1 MRLGVILSSQ
11 YLTNDLAA
19 DFGKIVPSDLPI
31 ANKPL
36 SSYQI
41 ESIEKDCDKVVFTLP
56 EGYTS
61 RWIKNDVIYCPIGL
75 TLRDV
80 IDFVIGNTNEA
91 SEYLFYFGDT
101 FLSIEYSPNS
111 FYIGNPN
118 YSYPTWHYVDE
129 TQVFAGA
136 FTVNR
141 ADLIKYILGAKD
153 TDALI
158 SKLSS
163 SLSLTPARKWLDF
176 GNYSTYY
183 NGKKRYLESRNFN
196 NIRVTSDSI
205 LTKHSKDFAKIFYE
219 YNWLNNYSNKFPAS
233 CPTPKNFL
241 LYGDSA
247 SYDVEY
253 FALPT
258 LADLFVYGIRDED
271 FWKNTLTRCAVLIEK
286 FSQSQV
292 VQQNV
297 GGFYLS
303 KAEER
308 KTYSGYKSLGFEP
321 EFLQSQLLIAKEL
334 DSFDYELVGGH
345 GDFCFSN
352 LLFDTRSQTVKVLDP
367 RGYLSR
373 DAGQSLVVPRSYD
386 IYKLAHSMIAGYDF
400 VIASG
405 RMVTHKAFV
414 SDFEEIFNINRKW
427 LYAGLSH
434 LFFTMIPLHK
444 DRLDRQKAFVELT
457 KKYYADY
464 TNCG

>member
-19 DFGKIVPSDLPI
+19 DFGKIVPSDLPL

-41 ESIEKDCDKVVFTLP
+41 ESIEKYCDKVVITLP
-56 EGYTS
+56 KGYTS
-61 RWIKNDVIYCPIGL
+61 KWIKNDVIYCSTGL

-80 IDFVIGNTNEA
+80 IDFVIETTNEA

-101 FLSIEYSPNS
+101 LLSLEYSPDT

-118 YSYPTWHYVDE
+118 YSYPTWHYVNE
-129 TQVFAGA
+129 NQVFAGA

-141 ADLIKYILGAKD
+141 ADLIKYLLGAQN
-153 TDALI
+153 TESLL

-163 SLSLTPARKWLDF
+163 SLTLSPSKTWLDF

-205 LTKHSKDFAKIFYE
+205 LTKYSKDFAKIFYE
-219 YNWLNNYSNKFPAS
+219 YNWLNSYSNMFPAS

-241 LYGDSA
+241 LFGDGA
-247 SYDVEY
+247 SYDIEY

-258 LADLFVYGIRDED
+258 LADLYVYGVKDKD
-271 FWKNTLTRCAVLIEK
+271 FWKKNLTRCAVLIEN
-286 FSQSQV
+286 FRQSQV
-292 VQQNV
+292 LQRNV

-308 KTYSGYKSLGFEP
+308 KTYSGFKSLGLNA
-321 EFLQSQLLIAKEL
+321 EFLQSQLLLAEEL
-334 DSFDYELVGGH
+334 DRIDDELVGGH

-405 RMVTHKAFV
+405 RMVTHSTFV
-414 SDFEEIFNINRKW
+414 LDFEETFNIDRKW

>member
-19 DFGKIVPSDLPI
+19 DFGKIVPSDLPL

-41 ESIEKDCDKVVFTLP
+41 QSIEKDCDKVVFTLP

-61 RWIKNDVIYCPIGL
+61 RWIENDVIYCPMGL

-80 IDFVIGNTNEA
+80 IDFVLGTTSEA

-101 FLSIEYSPNS
+101 LLSIEYSPDS

-118 YSYPTWHYVDE
+118 YSYPTWYYVNE
-129 TQVFAGA
+129 SQVFAGA
-136 FTVNR
+136 FTVKR
-141 ADLIKYILGAKD
+141 TELINYLLDAED
-153 TDALI
+153 TEALL

-163 SLSLTPARKWLDF
+163 SLSLAPAKTWLDF

-183 NGKKRYLESRNFN
+183 NGKKRYLESRDFN
-196 NIRVTSDSI
+196 NIRVTGDSI
-205 LTKHSKDFAKIFYE
+205 LTKYSKDFAKIFYE

-233 CPTPKNFL
+233 CPTPKNFVL
-241 LYGDSA
+241 FGDGA

-258 LADLFVYGIRDED
+258 LADLFVYGIKNED
-271 FWKNTLTRCAVLIEK
+271 FWKKTLFRCAALIEK
-286 FSQSQV
+286 FRQSQV
-292 VQQNV
+292 LQRNDS
-297 GGFYLS
+297 GFYLS

-308 KTYSGYKSLGFEP
+308 RNYSGYKSLGLGL
-321 EFLQSQLLIAKEL
+321 EFLQSQLLMAEEL
-334 DSFDYELVGGH
+334 DSFDNDLVGGH

-386 IYKLAHSMIAGYDF
+386 VFKLAHSIIAGYDF

-405 RMVTHKAFV
+405 RTFAGNAFI
-414 SDFEEIFNINRKW
+414 SDFEEIFKINRKW

-444 DRLDRQKAFVELT
+444 DRLDRQKAFAELT
-457 KKYYADY
+457 MKYYADY
-464 TNCG
+464 TNCR